1 MSSVLDTI
9 NSFSSTLSSE
19 LAQAV
24 KDQDEATVEAF
35 EDIGAKLATART
47 HFIDTLNT
55 IEDTFNADVKKVV
68 DARSRSMKDNGAALD
83 MAFKDIVKI
92 IDEVKARYA

>member
-9 NSFSSTLSSE
+9 NSFSNTLSGE
-19 LAQAV
+19 LAAAV
-24 KDQDEATVEAF
+24 IEQDSATVEAF
-35 EDIGAKLATART
+35 ENIGSALATSRT
-47 HFIDTLNT
+47 HFLETLNA
-55 IEDTFNADVKKVV
+55 IEDTFNADVKKAL
-68 DARSRSMKDNGAALD
+68 DARSRAMKDNGAALD

>member
-9 NSFSSTLSSE
+9 NSFSITLSSE
-19 LAQAV
+19 LASAV
-24 KDQDEATVEAF
+24 KEQDAATVDAF
-35 EDIGAKLATART
+35 EDIGQRLAQART
-47 HFIDTLNT
+47 SFIDTLNT
-55 IEDTFNADVKKVV
+55 IEDNFNTEVKKAT
-68 DARSRSMKDNGAALD
+68 DARSRAMKDNGAALD